1 MSILNHLSNLYN
13 IPDDII
19 NKIENYIIFPQNK
32 NLLDDIK
39 NFKIMKDKIYNE
51 YNEQGFEYTDDYTDD
66 FNIYSWIENDLLA
79 YYNNNI
85 AYIDDITNDNIEKL
99 LRQLSF
105 KIKKEKKGNIYAMAN
120 FHFNMNINK
129 KSRINRYIGNLTI
142 NERIKFIELKISN

>member
-39 NFKIMKDKIYNE
+39 NFKIMKDKIYNI
-51 YNEQGFEYTDDYTDD
+51 YLTKGFEYTDDYTDD
-66 FNIYSWIENDLLA
+66 FNIYAWIENDLLA

-105 KIKKEKKGNIYAMAN
+105 KIKKEKKGHIYALAN

-129 KSRINRYIGNLTI
+129 KSRINRYIGNLTT
-142 NERIKFIELKISN
+142 NERIKFIELEISN

>member
-39 NFKIMKDKIYNE
+39 NFKIMKDNIYNK
-51 YNEQGFEYTDDYTDD
+51 YLTNGFEYSDNYTDD
-66 FNIYSWIENDLLA
+66 FNIYAWIENDLLA

-105 KIKKEKKGNIYAMAN
+105 KIKKEKKGHIYALAN

-129 KSRINRYIGNLTI
+129 KSRINRYIGNLTT
-142 NERIKFIELKISN
+142 NERIKFIELEISN